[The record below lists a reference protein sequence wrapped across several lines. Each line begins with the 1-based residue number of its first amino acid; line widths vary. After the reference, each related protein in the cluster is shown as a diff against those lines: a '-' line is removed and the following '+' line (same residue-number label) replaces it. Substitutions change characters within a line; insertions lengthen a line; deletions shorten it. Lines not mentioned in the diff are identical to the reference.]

1 MSRFY
6 KRESI
11 FAELKP
17 FCHHAGDNDYIEITD
32 WYNGEG
38 YDIIISSKNRQERVS
53 LTEGEYQAL
62 VHLINA
68 PRHED

>member
-1 MSRFY
+1 MIERY
-6 KRESI
+6 KREAA

-17 FCHHAGDNDYIEITD
+17 FCHHHGDNDYIEITD

-38 YDIIISSKNRQERVS
+38 FDVIISSKNKEERFS
-53 LTEGEYQAL
+53 LTHGEYQAL
-62 VHLINA
+62 VHLITA